1 MLPKVIWQGT
11 IRVSPS
17 MSASE
22 CPRGRVVVDDVF
34 LQGAYRK
41 RIVIEKAQKDA
52 MNEPAWFGVTTGDE
66 RDAAIAAALIDLG
79 DNAQHHER
87 TRAALQ
93 GALDAA
99 LDREAA
105 QRVEILKLKEQLARR
120 SASGRKGKTP

>member
-11 IRVSPS
+11 IRVSPDAT
-17 MSASE
+17 ASE
-22 CPRGRVVVDDVF
+22 CPPGRVVAKDVF

-41 RIVIEKAQKDA
+41 CVVVEKAQKDA
-52 MNEPAWFGVTTGDE
+52 MNELAWFGVTDPSE

-79 DNAQHHER
+79 DNSEHHER

-99 LDREAA
+99 LDREND
-105 QRVEILKLKEQLARR
+105 QRVEIRTLKVQLARR
-120 SASGRKGKTP
+120 IASGRKGKTP